1 MTNAVVLTV
10 LLAALMHAF
19 WNSLISR
26 ATDKGLPVLVPDRFF
41 SLV

>member
-1 MTNAVVLTV
+1 MSTPVLMVV

-26 ATDKGLPVLVPDRFF
+26 ASGPVHCFGFF
-41 SLV
+41 GS